1 MARWGIAKGFGD
13 LSLVGDSGRWRV
25 AGHVGRIAAA
35 AVDILTADDN
45 ACGYIARLRAHR
57 QMPPEFLK

>member
-1 MARWGIAKGFGD
+1 MAHWGIAKGFGD

-35 AVDILTADDN
+35 ALDILTADDN
-45 ACGYIARLRAHR
+45 ACGYIARLRASSDA
-57 QMPPEFLK
+57 PEFLK